1 MQNDNFEKR
10 HTGLRK
16 SLIKRIVTVALVLVL
31 LSGLGLMLYP
41 TISDLWNSYH
51 QSRAV
56 VTYAETVSGM
66 TDEEKAEW
74 RSRAGTYNESLAA
87 KATDWELSEEER
99 EDYES
104 QMSITGAGIMGYV
117 EVPKIGVSLSV
128 YHGTNE
134 SVLQKGVGHLEGSSL
149 PVGGES
155 THAVISGHRGL
166 PSAKLFTDLDKLQ
179 EGDVFYLHVL
189 EETMTYE
196 VDQILTVEPD
206 ELDALKIQEGQDFCT
221 LVTCTPYGIN
231 SHRLLVRGH
240 RIPTPEPED
249 ETILQ
254 PAEPEVD
261 NTIFVV
267 AIAAAP
273 IVLTLAVIL
282 WLRNRRGRQGKHYA
296 HKGRK

>member
-1 MQNDNFEKR
+1 MQNDNSEKR
-10 HTGLRK
+10 HTGQRK

-31 LSGLGLMLYP
+31 LSGLGLTLYP
-41 TISDLWNSYH
+41 TVSDLWNSYH

-74 RSRAGTYNESLAA
+74 RSRAETYNEALAA
-87 KATDWELSEEER
+87 KAADWELSEEER
-99 EDYES
+99 ADYES

-117 EVPKIGVSLSV
+117 EIPKIGVSFSV
-128 YHGTNE
+128 YHGTSE
-134 SVLQKGVGHLEGSSL
+134 SVLQEGVGHLEGSSM

-206 ELDALKIQEGQDFCT
+206 ELDALKIQEGQDLCT

-267 AIAAAP
+267 AIAAVP
-273 IVLTLAVIL
+273 IALTLVVIL
-282 WLRNRRGRQGKHYA
+282 WLRSRRGKQGKH
-296 HKGRK
+296 